1 MQVRLQAK
9 DYKRVHIA
17 VAYKTSERD
26 DRYPKTG
33 RSLYANGAICA
44 PLAELHLSD
53 HALSANET
61 SWVPALRNAL
71 LDRAV
76 AVSERTGTL
85 IGGAIGIMIGAM
97 V

>member
-1 MQVRLQAK
+1 MIATRRQADRCMQ
-9 DYKRVHIA
+9 
-17 VAYKTSERD
+17 T
-26 DRYPKTG
+26 
-33 RSLYANGAICA
+33 A
-44 PLAELHLSD
+44 PSARRFAELHLSD